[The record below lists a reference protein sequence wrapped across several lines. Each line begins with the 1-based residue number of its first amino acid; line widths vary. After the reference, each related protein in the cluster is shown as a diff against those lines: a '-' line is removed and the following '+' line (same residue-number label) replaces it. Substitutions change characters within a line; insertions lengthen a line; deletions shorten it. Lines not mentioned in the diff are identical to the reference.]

1 MRPDLPDE
9 PAVLTRQVRLPYPIV
24 EDADKQTAAAIDKML
39 ALKQA
44 RSAFRTV
51 QR

>member
-1 MRPDLPDE
+1 
-9 PAVLTRQVRLPYPIV
+9 VRLPYPIV

-44 RSAFRTV
+44 HARPLPVSPE
-51 QR
+51 